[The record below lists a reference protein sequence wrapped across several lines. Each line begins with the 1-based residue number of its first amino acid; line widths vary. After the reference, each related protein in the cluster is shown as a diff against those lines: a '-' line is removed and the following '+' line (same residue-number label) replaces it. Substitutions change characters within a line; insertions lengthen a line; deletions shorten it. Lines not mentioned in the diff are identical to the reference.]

1 MQTPEQ
7 IHNANLLVQAMR
19 VQSTATMA
27 DVASSAI
34 SNLLNREPEQEFENF
49 EPLDTLH
56 LLKAQE
62 VLKKLNAQVVLKK
75 LTEQIR

>member
-7 IHNANLLVQAMR
+7 IHNTNLLVQAMR

-27 DVASSAI
+27 DVAASAI
-34 SNLLNREPEQEFENF
+34 SNVLNREPEQEFESF